1 LKYLHENGCPW
12 NEKCYEFALE
22 KGNLKLLKYLHE
34 NGCPWNKYCE
44 IASRERTFRS
54 IEI

>member
-1 LKYLHENGCPW
+1 MGQKDSHESCEIASFKGH
-12 NEKCYEFALE
+12 LE
-22 KGNLKLLKYLHE
+22 VLKYLHE